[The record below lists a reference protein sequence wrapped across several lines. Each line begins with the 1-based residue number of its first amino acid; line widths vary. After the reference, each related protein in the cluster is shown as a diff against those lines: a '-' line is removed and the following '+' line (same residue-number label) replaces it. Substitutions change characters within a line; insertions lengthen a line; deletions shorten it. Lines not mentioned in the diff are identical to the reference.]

1 MALCALPPPC
11 WSTEE
16 DLDDLRMEG
25 ITDHVP
31 SGSRFSQ
38 GRSPYSAEPQAKVTL
53 NICSRCARFQGD
65 SLMEESDDG
74 TQMSHSPEQAVPDPC
89 AASPLLGVERVMQD
103 EEELESA
110 SQVSGARQPF
120 WESSVLSS
128 QSGGS
133 LNQKQSKDYLASKE
147 LLTVE
152 KHLNE
157 LDKDLAAKAL
167 TIESEMP
174 RVSNI
179 QSRLSMSSYHGSL
192 SQTLLSQ
199 NSRPQ
204 TPSSLTGKDIPQI
217 QGNKLLQS
225 SSNQN
230 SRTEIPNSQHNRP
243 RTPLSQGSRPTTPN
257 SQLFQSPLSSNPVTQ
272 GEPFDNPKNKLA
284 TFTSQAVRPIG
295 SPISQTGVIA
305 GNISQRSYFSEDESF
320 SQLLATRQP
329 WTLPS
334 NANDEGV
341 DRDQDKRL

>member
-1 MALCALPPPC
+1 
-11 WSTEE
+11 
-16 DLDDLRMEG
+16 
-25 ITDHVP
+25 
-31 SGSRFSQ
+31 
-38 GRSPYSAEPQAKVTL
+38 
-53 NICSRCARFQGD
+53 
-65 SLMEESDDG
+65 
-74 TQMSHSPEQAVPDPC
+74 
-89 AASPLLGVERVMQD
+89 
-103 EEELESA
+103 
-110 SQVSGARQPF
+110 
-120 WESSVLSS
+120 
-128 QSGGS
+128 
-133 LNQKQSKDYLASKE
+133 
-147 LLTVE
+147 
-152 KHLNE
+152 
-157 LDKDLAAKAL
+157 
-167 TIESEMP
+167 MP

-243 RTPLSQGSRPTTPN
+243 RTSLSQGSRPTTPN
-257 SQLFQSPLSSNPVTQ
+257 SQLFQSPLSSSPVTQ

-341 DRDQDKRL
+341 DRDQDKREFMT